1 MAEHGNAAIDE
12 QSLVKQVRGELPH
25 LTQNQ
30 VYELARVVQRL
41 VAALQPECVYL
52 FGSQARG
59 EATPESDFDLLV
71 VVPQSSLP
79 PHQRDQEAY
88 GAVGRH
94 LVPLDILVMTR
105 AEFEQRRPALASLPA
120 TVLREGRELYA
131 A

>member
-1 MAEHGNAAIDE
+1 MTKHGNAATDE
-12 QSLVKQVRGELPH
+12 QSLVEQVRAELPH
-25 LTQNQ
+25 LSPSQ
-30 VYELARVVQRL
+30 VAELARVVKRL

-59 EATPESDFDLLV
+59 EATSESDFDLLV
-71 VVPQSSLP
+71 VVPRSTLP

-105 AEFEQRRPALASLPA
+105 AEFEQRRPAVASLPA
-120 TVLREGRELYA
+120 TVLREGRALYA

>member
-1 MAEHGNAAIDE
+1 VSAVDE
-12 QSLVKQVRGELPH
+12 QLLVERLRRELPH
-25 LTQNQ
+25 LTPDQAR
-30 VYELARVVQRL
+30 ELGRAVVRL

-59 EATPESDFDLLV
+59 EAKPESDFDLLV
-71 VVPQSSLP
+71 VVPQSDLP

-105 AEFEQRRPALASLPA
+105 AEFEQRRPAVASLPA
-120 TVLREGRELYA
+120 TVLREGRALYA